1 MQIDIPQ
8 DLFERLRIRVSVGN
22 GETEA
27 DVIRQALDSLEG
39 HDVERAAIREGRD
52 QFHDDVNQGIDQLD
66 AGEVTEYD
74 DESLRERFDQIKSE
88 GRKRLGE
95 REAVRRID

>member
-1 MQIDIPQ
+1 MDETALPQ
-8 DLFERLRIRVSVGN
+8 HRRKQL
-22 GETEA
+22 
-27 DVIRQALDSLEG
+27 
-39 HDVERAAIREGRD
+39 HDA
-52 QFHDDVNQGIDQLD
+52 VNQGIDQLD

-95 REAVRRID
+95 REAVRRIN